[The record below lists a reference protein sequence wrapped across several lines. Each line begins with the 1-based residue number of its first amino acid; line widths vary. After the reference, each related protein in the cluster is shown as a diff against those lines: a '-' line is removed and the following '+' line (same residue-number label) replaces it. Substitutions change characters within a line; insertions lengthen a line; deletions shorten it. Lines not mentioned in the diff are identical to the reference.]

1 MAFYSPQSQILHLIS
16 FTSLPHSRIQKVFCL
31 VRHSNYNLAL
41 KCEKVEIHRIAFRK
55 PLVVVMVNDCNCK
68 LEISTTLT
76 KAKSREPTYSQAFN
90 QNKIYRQRVK
100 IQIVWQG
107 TADCQIVHGFQS
119 RDSEGG

>member
-100 IQIVWQG
+100 IQRFRQASSHMVMVDGVW
-107 TADCQIVHGFQS
+107 C
-119 RDSEGG
+119 